1 MLVSTLLWISV
12 VLLLVAANAFFVAT
26 EFALVSIRKTRVE
39 ALVASGLT
47 GARALQKLHHR
58 LDEVLNAVQ
67 FGITLASLALGWIGE
82 PVVAGVVQVAFRN
95 LPNAAVYAHAIAILL
110 AFALITYLHVILGEV
125 VPKSVALQRTEPVAL
140 AVSAPMNVFM
150 VLSRPALYLM
160 SKSAAAALRALRM
173 HPVGELNVHSPEELM
188 LIIGESRRLG
198 LVPPLQEEI
207 IRKTLE
213 LEKTRAGEVMVA
225 YRNAVTLPTDTTG
238 RQALSRLAR
247 EQRSRVPLYDATLGR
262 EHIVGILYAKDL
274 IAHLAHRAEENPT
287 SLPAELLPR
296 QASELMRTPMIL
308 PANTKLSNVL
318 REFKR
323 QKRHLAVVVDEFGS
337 TLGLITLA
345 DVLEQLLGEIEDEFD
360 SVKESSMALETPRVL
375 EGSINLRDLET
386 EYRIVL
392 PRGRS
397 QTLAG
402 FVLEKLQQI
411 PCPGKQFIH
420 EGLKFTVLEMVG
432 HRIAQVKI
440 ERSMTW

>member
-160 SKSAAAALRALRM
+160 SKSAAAALRILRM

-213 LEKTRAGEVMVA
+213 LEKTRAGEVMVP

-323 QKRHLAVVVDEFGS
+323 QKRHLA
-337 TLGLITLA
+337 
-345 DVLEQLLGEIEDEFD
+345 D
-360 SVKESSMALETPRVL
+360 S
-375 EGSINLRDLET
+375 
-386 EYRIVL
+386 
-392 PRGRS
+392 RG
-397 QTLAG
+397 
-402 FVLEKLQQI
+402 
-411 PCPGKQFIH
+411 
-420 EGLKFTVLEMVG
+420 
-432 HRIAQVKI
+432 
-440 ERSMTW
+440 